1 MVQLPAHLHRPD
13 ESALRMG
20 EQQATLFE
28 LPAPELE
35 AAAPSPEQLALA
47 ARLPAHVRLGTMSWS
62 FPGWRGLVYGKDAP
76 SGSLA
81 NLGLRAYA
89 RHPLLGAVEIDRS
102 YYEPLSEA
110 TLRSYAEQVP
120 AGFRF
125 LVKAHEACSVRRY
138 PTHARY
144 GKKRGELN
152 PLYLD
157 AAYAADAVV
166 GPVQRA
172 LGNKLGALLFQFPP
186 SAEAGDPEVFARE
199 LEGFLSRLPS
209 GVPYAVELRNVDLF
223 GPSYVQSLA
232 NTGAVHCHNAW
243 GGMPSVL
250 AQARLVPPSARNPLI
265 VRWLLRPGQAYAE
278 ARDRFRPFDRIT
290 DEDVAKRSALARLV
304 ARAAARGVPALVLI
318 NNKAEGCA
326 PESAFRL
333 AQAVVDASAT
343 P

>member
-1 MVQLPAHLHRPD
+1 MDRLPTHLPRPD
-13 ESALRMG
+13 ERPLRRG

-28 LPAPELE
+28 LPPPQIE
-35 AAAPSPEQLALA
+35 AAAPSPEHLALA

-89 RHPLLGAVEIDRS
+89 RHPLLRAVEIDRS

-120 AGFRF
+120 DDFRF

-144 GKKRGELN
+144 GSKRGELN

-157 AAYAADAVV
+157 AAYAAEVVV
-166 GPVQRA
+166 GPVERA

-186 SAEAGDPEVFARE
+186 SPEAGDPEDFARE
-199 LEGFLSRLPS
+199 LAAFISRLPS
-209 GVPYAVELRNVDLF
+209 GVTYAVELRNVDLL
-223 GPSYVQSLA
+223 GPSYVQALA
-232 NTGAVHCHNAW
+232 EAGAVHCHNAW
-243 GGMPSVL
+243 SAMPSVL
-250 AQARLVPPSARNPLI
+250 AQAKLMPPTARNPLV

-278 ARDRFRPFDRIT
+278 ARDRLRPFDRIT
-290 DEDVAKRSALARLV
+290 EEDVAKRSAIARLV

-326 PESAFRL
+326 PQSAFQL
-333 AQAVVDASAT
+333 AQAVVDAGAGL
-343 P
+343 

>member
-1 MVQLPAHLHRPD
+1 MR
-13 ESALRMG
+13 

-28 LPAPELE
+28 LPAPEIE
-35 AAAPSPEQLALA
+35 AAAPSPEHLAVA
-47 ARLPAHVRLGTMSWS
+47 ARLPASVRLGTMSWS

-76 SGSLA
+76 TGSFA

-89 RHPLLGAVEIDRS
+89 RHPLLRAVELDRS

-120 AGFRF
+120 DDFRF

-157 AAYAADAVV
+157 AAYATDAVV
-166 GPVQRA
+166 GPAQRA
-172 LGNKLGALLFQFPP
+172 LGSKLGALLFQFPP
-186 SAEAGDPEVFARE
+186 SADAADPGVFARE
-199 LEGFLSRLPS
+199 LATFLSRLPS
-209 GVPYAVELRNVDLF
+209 RVPYAVELRNVDLF
-223 GPSYVQSLA
+223 GPRYVQSLA
-232 NTGAVHCHNAW
+232 ETGAVHCHNAW
-243 GGMPSVL
+243 SAMPSVL
-250 AQARLVPPSARNPLI
+250 AQAKRVPPDARNPLI

-278 ARDRFRPFDRIT
+278 ARDRLRPFDRIT
-290 DEDVAKRSALARLV
+290 EEDAAQRSVLARLV
-304 ARAAARGVPALVLI
+304 AKAAAHGVPALVLI

-326 PESAFRL
+326 PQSAFRL
-333 AQAVVDASAT
+333 AQAIVDAGAAL
-343 P
+343 